1 MNTNEKIALLLRHA
15 ERDEIPKGSFGNEV
29 LLNEQGK
36 QNAHRFGESL
46 AEMKVNKIYTSP
58 IERCIQTA
66 EFITK
71 GYGSSLEII
80 ETTALG
86 APGLHITD
94 EKVVGNFYLE
104 YGLDE
109 MYNRFI
115 QGKEIPGMPNVD
127 ELNYRITTFIKAHT
141 THNGRTLFITHDMLI
156 AFYHF
161 SINRKIYTKENWVN
175 YMTGLTFKNGII
187 DER

>member
-1 MNTNEKIALLLRHA
+1 MNTNDKIALLLRHA
-15 ERDEIPKGSFGNEV
+15 DRDDIPDGSFGNEIV
-29 LLNEQGK
+29 LNKKGK
-36 QNAHRFGESL
+36 KTALQFGESL

-58 IERCIQTA
+58 VERCVQTA

-71 GYGSSLEII
+71 GYGRSLEII
-80 ETTALG
+80 ETKALG

-94 EKVVGNFYLE
+94 EIVAGNFYLE
-104 YGLDE
+104 YGFDK
-109 MYNRFI
+109 MYNMFQ
-115 QGKEIPGMPNVD
+115 QGEGIPGMASVD
-127 ELNYRITTFIKAHT
+127 ELNYKVTSFIKEHT
-141 THNGRTLFITHDMLI
+141 TKSGITLFITHDMLI

-187 DER
+187 DEG